1 MPLHQQQPPAPPSR
15 TARKPRALR
24 GACVLLALA
33 AGVGLSGCA
42 NAPLKSDKL
51 LLARESLT
59 HASQMGG
66 NEFAPIE
73 MQAARERID
82 FAQTALIAGDLG
94 RAGALSDEALVNTR
108 LAETRVQSAKA
119 QAAASELRQ
128 DRRALQIELQNNL
141 K

>member
-1 MPLHQQQPPAPPSR
+1 MLMHPHHPSDFSSR
-15 TARKPRALR
+15 TARKTRAVL
-24 GACVLLALA
+24 GACLLVALA
-33 AGVGLSGCA
+33 ACV
-42 NAPLKSDKL
+42 NTPLKSDKL
-51 LLARESLT
+51 LLARDALT
-59 HASQMGG
+59 HDPQMGG

-82 FAQTALIAGDLG
+82 FAQTALTAGDLA

-119 QAAASELRQ
+119 QAAAAELRQ
-128 DRRALQIELQNNL
+128 GRRALQIELQNNL